1 MDSIIACKTIKK
13 SGSSYAIYL
22 TKEARLLHLAEGD
35 TVEIVIKVKGRQSI

>member
-22 TKEARLLHLAEGD
+22 TKEVRLLHLKEGD
-35 TVEIVIKVKGRQSI
+35 AVEVQIKMKK